1 MKLYEIYF
9 SPTGG
14 TKKVADAVAAA
25 LNGRAEQID
34 LIKTPDRLK
43 KIKFQTEDVCLVAVP
58 SYGGRVPA
66 PAAECLKKAQG
77 NGAKAVL
84 AAVYGNRHIDDTLAE
99 LFDVLCDAGFEC
111 AAALEAVAQ
120 HSLMPCYG
128 KGRPDGR
135 DREQL
140 QTFAA
145 QIREALADPKRCAG
159 LKERLPGNRPYKE
172 FHNKLPL
179 KPEASRKCEGC
190 GLCAAQCP
198 AGAIPKENPR
208 LTDKEKCISCMHC
221 VAACPKKARKVS
233 AAVRL
238 AASYKMRKVCSGRKE
253 NRLYL

>member
-14 TKKVADAVAAA
+14 TKKAADMVAAA
-25 LNGRAEQID
+25 WDGEAEKID
-34 LIKTPDRLK
+34 LLQTPDGMR
-43 KIKFQTEDVCLVAVP
+43 KIEFKEEDVCLVAVP

-66 PAAECLKKAQG
+66 PAVECLKQAKG

-84 AAVYGNRHIDDTLAE
+84 AAVYGNRSIDDTLAE
-99 LFDVLCDAGFEC
+99 LYDVMCEAGFDC
-111 AAALEAVAQ
+111 TAALEAVAQ

-128 KGRPDGR
+128 KGRPDSR
-135 DREQL
+135 DREEL
-140 QTFAA
+140 KGFAA
-145 QIREALADPKRCAG
+145 QIQTALADPKQCAD
-159 LKERLPGNRPYKE
+159 LKERLPGKRPYKE

-179 KPEASRKCEGC
+179 KPEASKKCQGC
-190 GLCAAQCP
+190 GLCAAECP

-221 VAACPKKARKVS
+221 VTVCPKKARKVS
-233 AAVRL
+233 RAVRL
-238 AASYKMRKVCSGRKE
+238 AASCQMRKVCSGRRE

>member
-14 TKKVADAVAAA
+14 TKKTADTVAAA
-25 LNGRAEQID
+25 LNSKAEQID

-43 KIKFQTEDVCLVAVP
+43 EIDFKAEDVCLVAVP

-66 PAAECLKKAQG
+66 PAAECLRLAQG

-99 LFDVLCDAGFEC
+99 LYDVMSEAGFNC
-111 AAALEAVAQ
+111 IAALEAVAQ
-120 HSLMPCYG
+120 HSLMPRYG
-128 KGRPDGR
+128 KGRPDSK
-135 DREQL
+135 DKEQL
-140 QTFAA
+140 QGFAV
-145 QIREALADPKRCAG
+145 QIRKVLEDPDRSRG
-159 LKERLPGNRPYKE
+159 LKERLPGKRPYKE

-179 KPEASRKCEGC
+179 KPEASKKCQGC
-190 GLCAAQCP
+190 GLCAVQCP

-208 LTDKEKCISCMHC
+208 LTDREKCISCMHC
-221 VAACPKKARKVS
+221 VAVCPKKARKVNV
-233 AAVRL
+233 AVRL